1 MNILIT
7 GGTGYLGRNLIN
19 KLSSENTY
27 LFVVIRKSEDKKIFK
42 QQKNLRFIKIKDIFN
57 LTKLD
62 IEKLREIHTVVH
74 LAWYVKHKD
83 YLNSLENIKSA
94 IKTIELLNI
103 LEKNKVKR
111 FMSFGTSLEKRT
123 VNHSSEINNYVYSKK
138 VLADY
143 LYNYNQRSR
152 ININWIRLNYV
163 YGGDDKKSNRLY
175 PLIKNSLKNNKKL
188 KLSNPN
194 KKYYFT
200 HIDYNVKKIIH
211 FFKNDFDQKF
221 LLEIKSKKKLSI
233 KEFYNSVKINYN
245 K

>member
-1 MNILIT
+1 M
-7 GGTGYLGRNLIN
+7 
-19 KLSSENTY
+19 
-27 LFVVIRKSEDKKIFK
+27 
-42 QQKNLRFIKIKDIFN
+42 
-57 LTKLD
+57 
-62 IEKLREIHTVVH
+62 
-74 LAWYVKHKD
+74 
-83 YLNSLENIKSA
+83 
-94 IKTIELLNI
+94 
-103 LEKNKVKR
+103 
-111 FMSFGTSLEKRT
+111 
-123 VNHSSEINNYVYSKK
+123 
-138 VLADY
+138 
-143 LYNYNQRSR
+143 YNYNQRSR